1 MKKIY
6 KHPTAKL
13 VCLDMEADAM
23 LTASETNRKITDEE
37 VLPWEEPEVDKPEGW
52 GTQW

>member
-23 LTASETNRKITDEE
+23 LTASQERREIYDDY
-37 VLPWEEPEVDKPEGW
+37 VPDYSGEPENKPEGW